1 MLRFCRIKITTIFVD
16 MADHN
21 ELGKLGEQMAV
32 DFLIKKGYKILDRN
46 FHFKKLEIDIV
57 AEFKGKIIVV
67 EVKTRQSDYL
77 TDPRELLSKSKQKG
91 IVKTANYFIQE
102 NEIDLE
108 TQFDLIIIV
117 LNEKQKDIRHIEDA
131 FYPML

>member
-1 MLRFCRIKITTIFVD
+1 

-21 ELGKLGEQMAV
+21 ELGEIGEQMAV
-32 DFLIKKGYKILDRN
+32 DFLIQKGHKILDRN
-46 FHFKKLEIDIV
+46 FKFKKLEIDIV
-57 AEFKGKIIVV
+57 TEFENKIIIT

-77 TDPRELLSKSKQKG
+77 TDPRELVSKAKQNG

-108 TQFDLIIIV
+108 AQFDLIVIV
-117 LNEKQKDIRHIEDA
+117 LNQKQKEIKHIEDA
-131 FYPML
+131 FYPTL